1 MGLNWSFA
9 PIVDINYDFHNPI
22 TNVRTFGND
31 PEKVLAFA
39 SQYLKGADESGVAV
53 AIKHFPGDGVD
64 ERDQHILTS
73 VNSFSTEEW
82 DKTYGYV
89 YKNLID
95 QGAKTVM
102 VGHIA
107 QPAYV
112 KAQNENASREERLR
126 PASLSPELLGGLLR
140 KKLGFNG
147 LISTDATPMV
157 GFTSAMK
164 RSEAIPQA
172 IAAGCDMILFNKS
185 LEEDYRYLLDGVKNG
200 RVSEERLDEA
210 VLRILA
216 TKAS

>member
-1 MGLNWSFA
+1 M
-9 PIVDINYDFHNPI
+9 
-22 TNVRTFGND
+22 
-31 PEKVLAFA
+31 
-39 SQYLKGADESGVAV
+39 
-53 AIKHFPGDGVD
+53 D

-216 TKAS
+216 TKASLNLHKKKKEELLCREKNHCVLSDAKNTKHGQKKSQTSL